1 MPEPGGGELGGGP
14 QQALNDHGQQQV
26 ALARGLGV
34 DQSGELQ
41 AADGFEDHLDMA
53 MRKGAFDDEEFI
65 RMDERDVLEDETES
79 FDLVRGPLGEVGD
92 GAFTDAF
99 AFAPA
104 FAQEDGGAGVTVGD
118 GVDVHGN

>member
-79 FDLVRGPLGEVGD
+79 FDLVRGHLERLAMVRLRTRLP
-92 GAFTDAF
+92 
-99 AFAPA
+99 FAPA